1 MRYRPLVVVM
11 GLLVLVGLLACA
23 SCGGV
28 GGSTSAA
35 PGPAVAATVPTATAE
50 ATGPP
55 VIDGVQIFPANNPW
69 NTDISTYPVDPN
81 SAAYIA
87 SIGASTGLHPDFGTV
102 WDGEPN
108 GFSFVV
114 VPGTQPL
121 VPMVFDYA
129 SQSNP
134 GPYPF
139 PPNAP
144 IEGGPNSTGDRHV
157 LVIDKGTKTL
167 YETWDSYHE
176 KNGSWHCGS
185 GAKFDLTSNKLRPN
199 YWTSADAAGLP
210 ILPGL
215 VKYNEVM
222 VQGEIRHAL
231 RFTVQNTQRAFIH
244 PATHY
249 ASSSTDP
256 NLPPMGLRLRLK
268 ASYVI
273 PSSYP
278 ACVQVILRALQKYGM
293 FVADNG
299 SNWFISVEHNMK
311 WSDNDLHYIT
321 GVTGSN
327 FEVVQTGP
335 LIK

>member
-1 MRYRPLVVVM
+1 MRYR
-11 GLLVLVGLLACA
+11 LVGLLLGLVVLLAGA
-23 SCGGV
+23 SCGGS
-28 GGSTSAA
+28 GTAA
-35 PGPAVAATVPTATAE
+35 PGDLATPAAV
-50 ATGPP
+50 GPP
-55 VIDGVQIFPANNPW
+55 TIGGVQIFPADNPW
-69 NTDISTYPVDPN
+69 NTDISHYPVNPN

-87 SIGASTGLHPDFGTV
+87 SIGAGTGLHPDFGTV
-102 WDGEPN
+102 WDGAPI
-108 GFSFVV
+108 GMSFIV

-129 SQSNP
+129 SQSDP

-144 IEGGPNSTGDRHV
+144 IEGGANSTGDRHV
-157 LVIDKGTKTL
+157 LVLDKGTKTL
-167 YETWDSYHE
+167 YETWDSHHLA
-176 KNGSWHCGS
+176 NGSWHCGS
-185 GAKFDLTSNKLRPN
+185 GAKFDLTSNKLRPDG
-199 YWTSADAAGLP
+199 WTSADAAGLP

-215 VKYNEVM
+215 VRYNEVM
-222 VQGEIRHAL
+222 VQGAIHHAL

-249 ASSSTDP
+249 ASSSTNP

-273 PSSYP
+273 PANYP
-278 ACVQVILRALQKYGM
+278 ACVKVILRALKQYGM
-293 FVADNG
+293 IVADNG
-299 SNWFISVEHNMK
+299 SNWFLSGEHNMK
-311 WSDNDLHYIT
+311 WSDSDLHYLSS
-321 GVTGSN
+321 VTGSN